1 MPVGFDGASYT
12 LPSALQSTG
21 GSLFGLAPILYL
33 SLAPIEAEKSYVEV
47 SVFDLGFVWVSY
59 EYHKAHMAY
68 S

>member
-47 SVFDLGFVWVSY
+47 SVFDLGFVWVS
-59 EYHKAHMAY
+59 
-68 S
+68 